1 MEMADLCAAA
11 VSGKERKVLA
21 TVVYVDGHA
30 YRKEGAS
37 MLLGEQGSIWGS
49 ISPGCL
55 ESDLLAWADIVLRS
69 GKIERVPYDMRPEDD
84 LSWGENIGCGGLLHI
99 VLEPVTGKLEQVM
112 HEMHIRF
119 LESERV
125 MLTRRYNWDSG
136 TAEYELGEAAGLGE
150 DSPVEYD
157 PGEVA
162 ELRKDSPWP
171 EVYSRAYEPKP
182 RLVVVGAGEDAI
194 PVCRLAERA
203 GFRVTV
209 ADWREALLTAER
221 FPGVELVYGFPEEF
235 FALLD
240 IHSGDY
246 VLLMSHQFQREK
258 EFLGLLQGSDCA
270 YLGIMGSRDR
280 TARLTQGLTLPAALY
295 SPVGLAIGADGPE
308 EIAVSIAAELIAVR
322 RGKQPGLSKEGG
334 ASYERSRNS
343 ARGRTQHAHGT

>member
-11 VSGKERKVLA
+11 VNSKERKVLA
-21 TVVYVDGHA
+21 TVLCVDGHA

-55 ESDLLAWADIVLRS
+55 ESDLLAWAEMVLRS
-69 GKIERVPYDMRPEDD
+69 GKIQRVPYDMRPEDD

-99 VLEPVTGKLEQVM
+99 VLEPVTGTLEQVM

-125 MLTRRYNWDSG
+125 MLTRRYKWDSG
-136 TAEYELGEAAGLGE
+136 TVEYELGAAA
-150 DSPVEYD
+150 DVQ
-157 PGEVA
+157 
-162 ELRKDSPWP
+162 KNSPWP

-182 RLVVVGAGEDAI
+182 RLIIVGAGEDAV
-194 PVCRLAERA
+194 PVCRLAAGA

-209 ADWREALLTAER
+209 ADWRKALLTAER
-221 FPGVELVYGFPEEF
+221 FPGAELVCGFPAEL
-235 FALLD
+235 FALLH
-240 IHSGDY
+240 IRSGDY

-258 EFLGLLQGSDCA
+258 EFLALLQGTACA

-280 TARLTQGLTLPAALY
+280 TARLTEELALPAALY

-322 RGKQPGLSKEGG
+322 RGKQLGLPKGG
-334 ASYERSRNS
+334 ARYERSRIS
-343 ARGRTQHAHGT
+343 ARGRTQLADGL

>member
-21 TVVYVDGHA
+21 TVVYVEGHA

-55 ESDLLAWADIVLRS
+55 ENDLLACTDMVLRS
-69 GKIERVPYDMRPEDD
+69 GKIERVHYDMRPEDD

-99 VLEPVTGKLEQVM
+99 VLEPVTGKLEEVM
-112 HEMHIRF
+112 HEMHKRF
-119 LESERV
+119 LESKQV

-136 TAEYELGEAAGLGE
+136 TVEYELDEAAG
-150 DSPVEYD
+150 
-157 PGEVA
+157 
-162 ELRKDSPWP
+162 LRKDSPWP
-171 EVYSRAYEPKP
+171 KVYSRTYEPKP
-182 RLVVVGAGEDAI
+182 RLIVVGAGEDVI
-194 PVCRLAERA
+194 PVCRLAVRT

-209 ADWREALLTAER
+209 ADWRGALLTAER
-221 FPGVELVYGFPEEF
+221 FPGAELVCGFPAEF

-240 IHSGDY
+240 IHSSDY
-246 VLLMSHQFQREK
+246 VLLMSHQFQRDK
-258 EFLGLLQGSDCA
+258 EFLGLLQGTDCA

-280 TARLTQGLTLPAALY
+280 TARLIRGLTLPAALH
-295 SPVGLAIGADGPE
+295 SPVGLAIGADGAE

-322 RGKQPGLSKEGG
+322 RGKQPGLPQGG
-334 ASYERSRNS
+334 ASNEVSRNS
-343 ARGRTQHAHGT
+343 ACGRTQHAHGA